1 MTRIRPSMKSE
12 ASSYTMKGV
21 VNLVHKWHLLQCI
34 LWHPAFSFSSWMTV
48 WQCAPALS
56 RKTSLV
62 LLSLSFFLS
71 PRLQNKIINTA
82 FFYEKIFDQI
92 LQLKHRLIHFF
103 MCSIWYGFMLLQV
116 VYIGHQIDDSRWSL
130 LARCCKDFCTIA
142 LKYISAEN
150 YSQ

>member
-82 FFYEKIFDQI
+82 FFMKKI
-92 LQLKHRLIHFF
+92 LIKSYSSNTVLYTFSCVASGTASCF
-103 MCSIWYGFMLLQV
+103 
-116 VYIGHQIDDSRWSL
+116 SRWYTSVIKSTIVDGVFSL
-130 LARCCKDFCTIA
+130 AAAR
-142 LKYISAEN
+142 ISFR
-150 YSQ
+150 